1 VYLTVGEDMSEYW
14 STNFLALPTPRFVTF
29 DLSGYKFQSQ
39 AQIGDLR
46 NCWNIYEQI
55 QTCNISVSTSIGL
68 GTKSYNAGV
77 NDPLFYQFHSLE
89 EKNKFTKGQQLHY
102 LRYPYINFST
112 TVR

>member
-1 VYLTVGEDMSEYW
+1 MSEFW
-14 STNFLALPTPRFVTF
+14 STNYLALSTPTFVNF

-46 NCWNIYEQI
+46 HCWNTYEHIQI
-55 QTCNISVSTSIGL
+55 CNISVSTSIGL
-68 GTKSYNAGV
+68 GTKTYSPGV

-89 EKNKFTKGQQLHY
+89 EKNKFVKGQQLHY